1 MQYPVP
7 ADVKDTLYSVI
18 NMIGIETIRAD
29 VAADV
34 KRSEKYCRD
43 IIATCA
49 SRLGPEAGDETLAT
63 LCEALL
69 HFMLTASL
77 LPSERKVSMQGA
89 DLDIVIPSTRVLGKG
104 PEKSLVIQV
113 IRGDFV
119 AKAKQAESV
128 QPHRENIWLI
138 SAQPLQ
144 TDYRNY
150 HLGPGGLSYSRIISD
165 IGAFLSEKGDRGL
178 KLLP

>member
-1 MQYPVP
+1 MP

-18 NMIGIETIRAD
+18 NEIGREKIRAD
-29 VAADV
+29 VSADI
-34 KRSEKYCRD
+34 KKSEKYCRD
-43 IIATCA
+43 IITTCT

-69 HFMLTASL
+69 HFMLMSSL
-77 LPSERKVSMQGA
+77 LPSERKVGMQSA
-89 DLDIVIPSTRVLGKG
+89 DLDIVIPSRRALGKS

-113 IRGDFV
+113 IRGDLA
-119 AKAKQAESV
+119 AKAKRAESV
-128 QPHRENIWLI
+128 QPYRENIWLV

-150 HLGPGGLSYSRIISD
+150 HLSSESSYPRIISD

>member
-1 MQYPVP
+1 MP

-18 NMIGIETIRAD
+18 NGIGKEKIRTD

-34 KRSEKYCRD
+34 KRSERYCRD
-43 IIATCA
+43 IIATC
-49 SRLGPEAGDETLAT
+49 SSMLDPGAGDEALAT

-69 HFMLTASL
+69 HFILTASL
-77 LPSERKVSMQGA
+77 LPSERKVSTQGV
-89 DLDIVIPSTRVLGKG
+89 DLDIVIPSTRALDKS

-113 IRGDFV
+113 IRGDLA

-150 HLGPGGLSYSRIISD
+150 HLGPGGLQYSRIISD
-165 IGAFLSEKGDRGL
+165 IGAFLSEKGGRGL